1 MTITQS
7 SLLFPCC
14 AMVGITAVV
23 WAKLFGDRLHEMRS
37 RKISP
42 QAIATSRQSAK
53 VLQKVNASDNFSNLF
68 EVPVLFYVLCAL
80 AFSAQLVTPPAAGR
94 SLDIRHFAR
103 ASKSHSLHLQ
113 RGHASLPRLSA
124 QHTDSVC
131 DVGSLHGPSAIHLQI
146 SRL

>member
-80 AFSAQLVTPPAAGR
+80 AFSAQLVTPLLLAGAWTFVILR
-94 SLDIRHFAR
+94 GLQSLIHCTYNEVMHRFPVYLLSTLILFAMWGVFTV
-103 ASKSHSLHLQ
+103 SL
-113 RGHASLPRLSA
+113 LS
-124 QHTDSVC
+124 T
-131 DVGSLHGPSAIHLQI
+131 LK
-146 SRL
+146 